1 MPIPPKLKVGDEIRV
16 LALSRSLGGIM
27 QFAGF
32 TESDVEFAT
41 RRLEAMGLK
50 VTFGHHVR
58 ECNAHL
64 TASPEHRVEDFHEA
78 INDPSVKAILSV
90 TGGMGAIQILDGIDY
105 DTLKAHPKIICG
117 YSDNA
122 FCGNA
127 ILARTSVVTYYG
139 PNFGT
144 LMERRAGDYTSRNF
158 QACLFSDAAIELCPA
173 PQWSDDGWPKDQE
186 HRTFHDAEGFW
197 AIQEGEAEGRII
209 GGSYYALNMLKGTNY
224 FPPLRE
230 AILFLEHPAS
240 GKATLMDLD
249 GGLRALTFLP
259 DFVRVRA
266 LVIGRFA
273 QSGGVTRENL
283 TALIRG
289 IPALRCLP
297 VIANCDFGH
306 TTPMVTLPI
315 GGRCRLLANQS
326 KVCIKLTEH

>member
-32 TESDVEFAT
+32 TESDIEFAAG
-41 RRLEAMGLK
+41 RLEAMGLK
-50 VTFGHHVR
+50 VTFGRHVR

-64 TASPEHRVEDFHEA
+64 TASPEHRLEDFHEA
-78 INDPSVKAILSV
+78 ITNPSVKAILSV
-90 TGGMGAIQILDGIDY
+90 TGGMGAIQILDGMDY
-105 DTLKAHPKIICG
+105 DQIKAKPKILCG
-117 YSDNA
+117 YSDNG
-122 FCGNA
+122 FLCNA
-127 ILARTSVVTYYG
+127 ILARTGVVTYYG

-144 LMERRAGDYTSRNF
+144 LMERRAGDYTSHNF

-186 HRTFHDAEGFW
+186 HRSFHDAEGFW
-197 AIQEGEAEGRII
+197 VIQEGEAEGRII
-209 GGSYYALNMLKGTNY
+209 GGSYYALNMLKGSNY

-249 GGLRALTFLP
+249 GGLRALALLP
-259 DFVRVRA
+259 EFA
-266 LVIGRFA
+266 LVRGLVLGRFA
-273 QSGGVTRENL
+273 RSGEVTRENL
-283 TALIRG
+283 TALIRE
-289 IPALRCLP
+289 IPALRRLP
-297 VIANCDFGH
+297 VIANGDFGH

-315 GGRCRLLANQS
+315 GGRCQLMAKQN